1 MELELTGSIRF
12 VVFMKGENIVKGIV
26 QNLKKQSPLLLSI
39 VGSLGVIGTAV
50 TAVRA
55 TPKALVLIEEA
66 QNDADTNL
74 TVIETVKVTWKC
86 YIPSAA
92 IGLATIGCIF
102 GSTVLSRHQL
112 KSLASAYMLLDQTY
126 REYKRKVNELYGEGA
141 DREVKK
147 GLLKDMAD
155 DSDVNSHGEV
165 LVFYEENYGKLFE
178 RTMLEVVEAEYKLNR
193 QFALNGEASINDFLD
208 LLGLEHVEFGNCIGW
223 LSNSN
228 YDFYGHPWI
237 EFKHDKVTLDDGMEC
252 VYINIDSLPSIY
264 Y

>member
-1 MELELTGSIRF
+1 
-12 VVFMKGENIVKGIV
+12 MKGIAQI
-26 QNLKKQSPLLLSI
+26 LKKQSPLLLSI

-55 TPKALVLIEEA
+55 TPKALKLIEA
-66 QNDADTNL
+66 SRKDTDINL
-74 TVIETVKVTWKC
+74 TVIDTVKITWKC
-86 YIPSAA
+86 YIPSVA

-102 GSTVLSRHQL
+102 GSTILSTHQL

-141 DREVKK
+141 DHEVKK
-147 GLLKDMAD
+147 ELLKDMAD

-208 LLGLEHVEFGNCIGW
+208 LLGLDHVEFGNCIGW

-252 VYINIDSLPSIY
+252 VYINIDSLPSTY